1 MMADYEDE
9 LLQGGIDYADAMDRF
24 GGNAELFERL
34 ALKFLDDPHFEALER
49 SLSEGDVETAYHEAH
64 SLKGVAGNLSFKDL
78 YEAASRLSEAL
89 KSGDLSAA
97 QELMGPARDAHETV
111 MTTLRMVEN

>member
-49 SLSEGDVETAYHEAH
+49 SLSEGNVETAYHEAH

-97 QELMGPARDAHETV
+97 QDLIPSTRKTYMSA
-111 MTTLRMVEN
+111 MTALRLLKS